1 MKKIYLK
8 MLLMSVKLFFLN
20 FLIEKIKDQED
31 GLSEM
36 SISIIDGTEEQHKE
50 LQSMDF
56 ETDLLVE
63 HIKKLFA
70 QNKDE
75 LYYF

>member
-1 MKKIYLK
+1 
-8 MLLMSVKLFFLN
+8 
-20 FLIEKIKDQED
+20 
-31 GLSEM
+31 M

-50 LQSMDF
+50 LQNMDF
-56 ETDLLVE
+56 ETDLLIE